1 MAQVR
6 TREDVTQM
14 CFQMSN
20 TTQKEKKFL
29 VKWFRRFDDETK
41 TYIREKMKEHNKSI
55 WEEVFIMS
63 FYYFPLNTKEEHSKS
78 IWEQM
83 NSKSCIEQIKILS
96 ISNVMKK
103 VKLEK
108 IS

>member
-6 TREDVTQM
+6 TREDVRQM

-20 TTQKEKKFL
+20 TTQKEKWFL
-29 VKWFRRFDDETK
+29 IKWFRRFDDETK
-41 TYIREKMKEHNKSI
+41 TYIRERMKGHNQSI

-63 FYYFPLNTKEEHSKS
+63 FYYFSLNTKEEQTKS
-78 IWEQM
+78 IMEQM
-83 NSKSCIEQIKILS
+83 NSKSCIEQIKKLS